1 MLNNAQPSRK
11 KLKAKRARGN
21 QAPIHPRNKKSYKAV
36 KTPTGPLRTRR
47 RKGRLEVPNA
57 KVSNKIKK
65 AFEKEIAV
73 GAPTTRTNA
82 RAPRY
87 EYNKFMRGIGKR
99 GGSRKKTTKRKTTKR
114 KTTKRKTTK
123 KTTKKPKVHKG
134 PRGGKY
140 IIRKGKKV
148 YV

>member
-1 MLNNAQPSRK
+1 TGEGTGT
-11 KLKAKRARGN
+11 KRPKR
-21 QAPIHPRNKKSYKAV
+21 PRA
-36 KTPTGPLRTRR
+36 
-47 RKGRLEVPNA
+47 
-57 KVSNKIKK
+57 
-65 AFEKEIAV
+65 
-73 GAPTTRTNA
+73 NA
-82 RAPRY
+82 RASVG
-87 EYNKFMRGIGKR
+87 EYNHLMRGIGKR

-123 KTTKKPKVHKG
+123 KTTRKPKVHKG